1 MNVIR
6 KLSRQQ
12 YQQFVENYYHG
23 HYGQITMSTAFIKF
37 YTQLDDPLLFS
48 LEDEADLLDHIEANY
63 VELEQL
69 DT

>member
-1 MNVIR
+1 LNVIR

-23 HYGQITMSTAFIKF
+23 QYPLDHDMATAFMTF

-48 LEDEADLLDHIEANY
+48 IEDEADLLDHIEANY
-63 VELEQL
+63 VELF
-69 DT
+69 